1 MNWESVSAGAFR
13 GSTTPSVTHSSHS
26 SGLSDEYPT
35 IAFDNHHQREV
46 TPGMV
51 FSIEAYVGAEDEDEG
66 LKLEEQVVITPDGV
80 ELLSRAP
87 HDDRLSIR

>member
-1 MNWESVSAGAFR
+1 
-13 GSTTPSVTHSSHS
+13 
-26 SGLSDEYPT
+26 
-35 IAFDNHHQREV
+35 
-46 TPGMV
+46 MV

-80 ELLSRAP
+80 ELLSQAP